1 MRRVQVAA
9 RLLAFAALTGL
20 AACGVYG
27 SVGLERREIAG
38 YYSVDPQ
45 IEWSRYSDGG
55 MEVWTVDGMFL
66 DSLQFTAALEN
77 GDKLYDI
84 SGKEDV
90 PLFRSNMTESEVME
104 FVADSFAAAGAQK
117 IETRN
122 LAPAPFGPLAGF
134 RFDMTFQ
141 SENGLD
147 KLGTVLGTLKDGE
160 LYLIIYSAAAQHY
173 YPLHK
178 PAVEKLLASIQ
189 I

>member
-1 MRRVQVAA
+1 
-9 RLLAFAALTGL
+9 
-20 AACGVYG
+20 
-27 SVGLERREIAG
+27 
-38 YYSVDPQ
+38 
-45 IEWSRYSDGG
+45 
-55 MEVWTVDGMFL
+55 
-66 DSLQFTAALEN
+66 
-77 GDKLYDI
+77 
-84 SGKEDV
+84 
-90 PLFRSNMTESEVME
+90 MTESEVME